1 MRSPILQLVLFST
14 CLVANVAAQSLPAQ
28 NQGNLSIPPNDLV
41 RKVVMDE
48 LSAEERDH
56 SHWMYRVV
64 TNIPAP
70 EKTTTVVETDH
81 GDIHYVDDVGG
92 HRLTG
97 EERSAED
104 KKTQQFISDPD
115 QQSKARREAADDDKK
130 SSQLFGMLPDA
141 FLFQF
146 AGRSG
151 DNVRLDFQPNPA
163 FTSHSS
169 DAYVFH
175 KMDGFVILNVKAD
188 RLVEISGQLT
198 HGVEFAGGLL
208 GHLDPGGTFDVRREE
223 IAPGHWAITKLE
235 VNMNGK
241 ILFFKTINVQQDEVH
256 SHFRRIP
263 DSTTL
268 LEAEK
273 MAESQSTPAGA
284 D

>member
-1 MRSPILQLVLFST
+1 M
-14 CLVANVAAQSLPAQ
+14 
-28 NQGNLSIPPNDLV
+28 
-41 RKVVMDE
+41 
-48 LSAEERDH
+48 
-56 SHWMYRVV
+56 
-64 TNIPAP
+64 
-70 EKTTTVVETDH
+70 
-81 GDIHYVDDVGG
+81 
-92 HRLTG
+92 
-97 EERSAED
+97 
-104 KKTQQFISDPD
+104 
-115 QQSKARREAADDDKK
+115 
-130 SSQLFGMLPDA
+130 
-141 FLFQF
+141 
-146 AGRSG
+146 
-151 DNVRLDFQPNPA
+151 
-163 FTSHSS
+163 
-169 DAYVFH
+169 
-175 KMDGFVILNVKAD
+175 ILNVKAD